1 LSEYAT
7 REKDVQ
13 KGLSRMPLNLS
24 RMSESDLVNLE
35 QFRRN
40 TPVTTADTSD
50 SGSNSEKHTKDSQ
63 SMPQSVSAIDEYR
76 AYSVTG
82 QPQVEMTEELEE
94 NIRHRGK
101 AY

>member
-1 LSEYAT
+1 
-7 REKDVQ
+7 
-13 KGLSRMPLNLS
+13 M
-24 RMSESDLVNLE
+24 
-35 QFRRN
+35 

-63 SMPQSVSAIDEYR
+63 SMPQSVSALDEYR

-82 QPQVEMTEELEE
+82 EPQVEMTQELEE

-101 AY
+101 A